1 MKLFL
6 EKKSIDANAVVFYI
20 KDNFLQIN
28 GRKFSTS
35 ATSRQDFST
44 TPFGFFFSVGWCSWL
59 SVLYAQVGWFNEM

>member
-28 GRKFSTS
+28 GR
-35 ATSRQDFST
+35 
-44 TPFGFFFSVGWCSWL
+44 
-59 SVLYAQVGWFNEM
+59 